1 MTHQINIFLLL
12 FGALQGLLLSFWFLK
27 NEKRKTANT
36 YFAFFLIALG
46 LQLTFKVITKAWL
59 MDNVQLG
66 YLLSYKWPY
75 LVAPLLYLYVKSR
88 KDNSFYKKDLLH
100 FIPFAISFITVAVA
114 SFVQGANWLYVHPYA
129 NAALQIF
136 SLLIYGSLSLRLGN
150 QKLNG
155 FIKVVVAA
163 ETIIAITLAV
173 MVVYYGRFPD
183 VRLLFLVLTLLIY
196 WISYKAISK
205 PDLFLEAGTA
215 PVIPMSLDKNRKYAH
230 SSLKPEEATR
240 VERDLQQLML
250 HDKLYLDSRLTIDV
264 LSSKLA
270 TSRHHLSQV
279 LNEKL
284 NKSYV
289 DFICELRLEEAKKRL
304 SEPSNL
310 RFTIAAIALDSGF
323 SAVSSFNEVFKKRY
337 GITPSKF
344 RDQYLNKMSA

>member
-12 FGALQGLLLSFWFLK
+12 FGALQGVLLSLLFLK
-27 NEKRKTANT
+27 NEKRKVANT
-36 YFAFFLIALG
+36 YFALFLIVLG

-59 MDNVQLG
+59 MDNVHVG

-75 LVAPLLYLYVKSR
+75 LIAPLLYLYIRSR
-88 KDNSFYKKDLLH
+88 KDNSFYKTDLLH
-100 FIPFAISFITVAVA
+100 FIPFAVSLLTVVIV
-114 SFVQGANWLYVHPYA
+114 SFVREAYWLRPHPYA
-129 NAALQIF
+129 DAAYQII
-136 SLLIYGSLSLRLGN
+136 SLMIYGFLSLRLGN
-150 QKLNG
+150 PKLNG
-155 FIKVVVAA
+155 FIKMVVAT

-183 VRLLFLVLTLLIY
+183 VRLFFLVLTVLIY

-205 PDLFLEAGTA
+205 PDLFSEEETA
-215 PVIPMSLDKNRKYAH
+215 QVIPLSLDKNKKYAH
-230 SSLKPEEATR
+230 SSLKPEEAIR
-240 VERDLQQLML
+240 IENELQQLML
-250 HDKLYLDSRLTIDV
+250 HHKPYLDSGLTIDI

-284 NKSYV
+284 NKTYG

-304 SEPSNL
+304 SEPANL

-323 SAVSSFNEVFKKRY
+323 SAVSNFNEVFKKRY
-337 GITPSKF
+337 GTTPSKF